1 MFMKTLQQ
9 LINEATIK
17 RTSKTRRSE
26 QMVSLRCSYCC
37 FWFDELEELEPSRSA
52 SESILRSKYGE
63 HIKAKHPDLICGE
76 LV

>member
-37 FWFDELEELEPSRSA
+37 FWFDELEELGSKSA
-52 SESILRSKYGE
+52 SESILRWKYGE
-63 HIKAKHPDLICGE
+63 HVKVKHSDLIIDQ
-76 LV
+76 